1 MLGERI
7 KSLRG
12 EKHITQQQL
21 ADYLAVGKST
31 IGMWENEKREP
42 DIETL
47 VKIAEYFCVSI
58 DYLAGK
64 TDQKLDDKTWD
75 KYAAKFESAF
85 NARLENDIVLVEQL
99 FSDLP
104 QLDQQIVCESIV
116 PAIRTIDHTA
126 LIKLKDYADD
136 LARLETYRIEKAIEE
151 DQRQKEKSAD

>member
-1 MLGERI
+1 MLGQRI
-7 KSLRG
+7 KELRKKSG
-12 EKHITQQQL
+12 MYQQGL
-21 ADYLAVGKST
+21 ADLLKVSKST
-31 IGMWENEKREP
+31 VAMWETDKREP

-47 VKIAEYFCVSI
+47 TKIAEYFCVSI

-64 TDQKLDDKTWD
+64 TDQKLDEKTWD
-75 KYAAKFESAF
+75 KYAAKFENSF

-99 FSDLP
+99 FQDLP
-104 QLDQQIVCESIV
+104 QPDQQIVCESIV

-126 LIKLKDYADD
+126 LVKLKNYADD